1 MRYWISCSIIDEDI
15 NFFEFFEYFFLA
27 AIKSFSLEISHLIKK
42 TFLFL
47 LIISKLITLDLFLL
61 IISKLITLDL
71 FLRNAL
77 QYCFPKKPDPPVIT
91 TTFFLGL
98 GTFR

>member
-47 LIISKLITLDLFLL
+47 LIISKLITLDLFL
-61 IISKLITLDL
+61 
-71 FLRNAL
+71 RNSL